1 MLVQPDELKT
11 ELYPEIIDAI
21 TRSDDAQVIIQIK
34 AAEDFVKGY
43 LFKYDLK
50 ALLGTE
56 TIAPTV
62 IDENLKKVIKIIA
75 CYWLVRKANPN
86 VSLDLFRE
94 DWMLMIGTKDE
105 PGWLTEI
112 KNGHINPD
120 WPYKPDDLLT
130 TNVDESQI
138 NSDVHWGSNYKRIN
152 RF

>member
-138 NSDVHWGSNYKRIN
+138 NSDVHWNSNYKRIN

>member
-130 TNVDESQI
+130 TNVDESHI